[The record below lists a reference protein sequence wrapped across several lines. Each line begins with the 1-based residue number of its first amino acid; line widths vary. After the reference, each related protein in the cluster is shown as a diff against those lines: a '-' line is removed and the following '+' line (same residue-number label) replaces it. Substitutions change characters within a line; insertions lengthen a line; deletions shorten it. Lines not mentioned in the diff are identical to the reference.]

1 MPISSKVV
9 RTHAEL
15 RQIWLSALFY
25 GIWLTLFLAL
35 LHNLTDFLPSA
46 SDEFRYQRFASNLSQ
61 GFYTDHERPDLTN
74 GPGYPL
80 VLAVV
85 PALGLPWVAGSFF
98 NVLFV
103 IGAVLYVHATL
114 RLYVSR
120 KWSLVGALFL
130 AVYPPLLICLPR
142 TITEPLAVMLVCGT
156 AYHLCRAIGPSEEV
170 HRRFHLVL
178 CAAFLAYL
186 ALTKIF
192 FGYVLGIAM
201 VGTALLLLP
210 RSTRAGARRLLIVSA
225 IALALCVPWLAYTH
239 RLTGQLFYWGSS
251 GGDRTLLDDFTD

>member
-25 GIWLTLFLAL
+25 GILLTLFLAL
-35 LHNLTDFLPSA
+35 LHNLTDFLPRP
-46 SDEFRYQRFASNLSQ
+46 SDEGRYQRFASNLSQ

-85 PALGLPWVAGSFF
+85 PALGLPWVAGTFL

-130 AVYPPLLICLPR
+130 AVYPPLLSCLPA

-186 ALTKIF
+186 ALTKILLWLRARYRN
-192 FGYVLGIAM
+192 GRHGAAS
-201 VGTALLLLP
+201 TAALH
-210 RSTRAGARRLLIVSA
+210 TRRCTPPLNRLCHCARIVHPGWR
-225 IALALCVPWLAYTH
+225 I
-239 RLTGQLFYWGSS
+239 
-251 GGDRTLLDDFTD
+251 RTD